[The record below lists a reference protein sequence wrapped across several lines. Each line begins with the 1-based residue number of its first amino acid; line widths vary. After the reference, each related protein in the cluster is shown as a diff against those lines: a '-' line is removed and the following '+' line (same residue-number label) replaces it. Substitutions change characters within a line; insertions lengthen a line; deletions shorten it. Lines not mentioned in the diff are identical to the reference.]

1 MVYWFDLF
9 MFLLHSVFF
18 RIYYT
23 FLANMQTVST
33 KYNNMAYMRFI
44 VSKMLDHENV
54 IAQIPA
60 SHFVTS
66 EPSRLKEQQT
76 PKWTFLRDVMFT
88 S

>member
-54 IAQIPA
+54 IAQIPEKMRRI
-60 SHFVTS
+60 SWRVN
-66 EPSRLKEQQT
+66 PL
-76 PKWTFLRDVMFT
+76 V
-88 S
+88 